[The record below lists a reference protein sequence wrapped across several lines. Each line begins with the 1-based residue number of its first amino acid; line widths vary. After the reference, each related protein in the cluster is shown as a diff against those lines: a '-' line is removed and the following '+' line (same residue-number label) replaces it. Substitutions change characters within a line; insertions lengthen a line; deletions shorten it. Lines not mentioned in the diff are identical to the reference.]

1 MSNVAAQI
9 TLIEATVALVEIEN
23 SVMKTE
29 DDTLLQKLD
38 ALWGEALT
46 NVRSLM
52 DRMGVREVPRAAA
65 NVLILERAAE
75 RKRIIDDRKARKAR
89 DAEITR
95 ELLAL

>member
-1 MSNVAAQI
+1 MTIAAAQS

-38 ALWGEALT
+38 ALWSEALS

-52 DRMGVREVPRAAA
+52 ERMGVREVPRAAA
-65 NVLILERAAE
+65 TALILERAAE
-75 RKRIIDDRKARKAR
+75 RKRIIDDKKARKAR
-89 DAEITR
+89 DAEIAR
-95 ELLAL
+95 ALLAL